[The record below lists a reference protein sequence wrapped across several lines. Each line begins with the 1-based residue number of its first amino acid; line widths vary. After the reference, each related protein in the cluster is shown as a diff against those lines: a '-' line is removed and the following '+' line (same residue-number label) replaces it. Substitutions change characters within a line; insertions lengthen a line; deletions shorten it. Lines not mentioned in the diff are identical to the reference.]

1 MTCKETATLL
11 REQDGILILT
21 HKRPDGDTLGSTA
34 ALCLGLVGCGGS
46 AGSTSASTPKD
57 YAQIIHDAR
66 EADFN
71 EAFMT
76 VSPNAEGEGFVAV
89 DGFSADY
96 TEPGQLDSYENMIF
110 VSAKT
115 KSVEACL
122 RWIDYFYTN
131 EGAML
136 WHYGPEGV
144 AYTKV
149 GSKCHSCKFGICTID
164 IFKVNTTSPSITNIV
179 SICYINRDVFRSK
192 RTNDIPLVIG
202 FGHAPI
208 SKIL

>member
-1 MTCKETATLL
+1 MKRIFAA
-11 REQDGILILT
+11 IL
-21 HKRPDGDTLGSTA
+21 SA

-96 TEPGQLDSYENMIF
+96 TEPGQLDSFSNDMVLPLLGLDASMYDTF
-110 VSAKT
+110 SASVS
-115 KSVEACL
+115 L
-122 RWIDYFYTN
+122 MMTN
-131 EGAML
+131 C
-136 WHYGPEGV
+136 YGV
-144 AYTKV
+144 AIVDPAEGQTEAVVAALENYVV
-149 GSKCHSCKFGICTID
+149 GQQAAFEFYLADQYD
-164 IFKVNTTSPSITNIV
+164 IALTGTVTVVDSGEVVLVCCVVGDAEQSSI
-179 SICYINRDVFRSK
+179 
-192 RTNDIPLVIG
+192 L
-202 FGHAPI
+202 AA
-208 SKIL
+208 LAA